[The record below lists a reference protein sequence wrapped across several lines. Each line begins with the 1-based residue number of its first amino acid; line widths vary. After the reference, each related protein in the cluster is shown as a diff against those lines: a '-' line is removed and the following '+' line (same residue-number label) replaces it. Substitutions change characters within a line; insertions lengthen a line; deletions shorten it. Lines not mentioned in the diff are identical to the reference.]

1 MLFHL
6 THFNAPRFFNKL
18 IKSSMMYFA
27 ESMEYIIAGYH
38 IAI

>member
-18 IKSSMMYFA
+18 IKSSMMY
-27 ESMEYIIAGYH
+27 SLLKVWSTS
-38 IAI
+38 